1 MSGPRDAARDED
13 RVRAA
18 AFRLVV
24 AGGGAAV
31 APERVAAALEPP
43 VADLGLV
50 DADDVL
56 LAAVHWSHRR
66 IARRFFDLTAG
77 RFGLAALREGLTD
90 LLPLDADRVD
100 ETVLELAVWHR
111 ARVSAKVAE
120 NNRREREDLRVIV
133 RGVLADARDDGELVD
148 GVDVDAVA
156 ACLLALIDGLSV
168 HVLLYPDHMPA
179 ETAARALTAE
189 LDRIT
194 RPAPPTDDR

>member
-1 MSGPRDAARDED
+1 M
-13 RVRAA
+13 RAA

-43 VADLGLV
+43 VADLGLA

-90 LLPLDADRVD
+90 LLPLDAGRVD

-168 HVLLYPDHMPA
+168 HVLLYPDRVPA
-179 ETAARALTAE
+179 ATAARTLTAE